1 MVRKKTSSELE
12 QAEIKL
18 QSLMEKRDA
27 LNAEAQQARQERD
40 LVHEKKR
47 EVGVRLRPLKDR
59 RASFAAEA
67 RAHREKRDE
76 LQAKAKALIELKRKL
91 RASGPTD
98 VGAELRALTRRV
110 SQLEMR
116 QQTASLSLSK
126 ENELIDELKA
136 SMKRLKVLQSL
147 KADQDKIVKE
157 VRDLDSGIT
166 DLFRA
171 AACMSDALI
180 KSIGDGLDYNASIL
194 YSFEENP
201 AGTAGAVRRVGNF
214 FDDTFVVSMGD
225 ILCDVDFKALYDF
238 HKRKGAAVT
247 IALTEVADP
256 TQYGVVGLDP
266 NGRIVKFKEKPKK
279 EEAFSNLVNA
289 GIYVL
294 EPSVLEFVPP
304 DQKFDFAKDLF
315 PKLLSKGLG
324 LFGSKIDGVWMDIGQ
339 PHDLWKASMAI
350 VSREGRPLHRKD
362 VTSEGPVILDPTAQ
376 IEPGVTIRGPCYVG
390 PAVVLG
396 KGSVVDNACLYEA
409 ARLDPDARVEKSI
422 ILEGS
427 TVGSAAEIVDS
438 VVSRNCVIGDGA
450 RIVSSIIGEGM
461 TVRAGSKLENATVS
475 LPPR

>member
-27 LNAEAQQARQERD
+27 LNGEAQQARQERD

-126 ENELIDELKA
+126 ENELIGELKE

-166 DLFRA
+166 DLFHAAEEQHEAALAMSAKARA
-171 AACMSDALI
+171 AHEETMGLSREIAALDLEGNEKHEAYLAARAKADEI
-180 KSIGDGLDYNASIL
+180 HGKVVEL
-194 YSFEENP
+194 
-201 AGTAGAVRRVGNF
+201 RVPYPMGF
-214 FDDTFVVSMGD
+214 F
-225 ILCDVDFKALYDF
+225 A
-238 HKRKGAAVT
+238 KG
-247 IALTEVADP
+247 ID
-256 TQYGVVGLDP
+256 
-266 NGRIVKFKEKPKK
+266 GRI
-279 EEAFSNLVNA
+279 
-289 GIYVL
+289 
-294 EPSVLEFVPP
+294 
-304 DQKFDFAKDLF
+304 D
-315 PKLLSKGLG
+315 
-324 LFGSKIDGVWMDIGQ
+324 
-339 PHDLWKASMAI
+339 
-350 VSREGRPLHRKD
+350 
-362 VTSEGPVILDPTAQ
+362 DPTA
-376 IEPGVTIRGPCYVG
+376 GWK
-390 PAVVLG
+390 G
-396 KGSVVDNACLYEA
+396 KGLWVTSGNRTPMHIEGIDAPSAGAPGKTLASPLVVRFQLRPDPL
-409 ARLDPDARVEKSI
+409 AR
-422 ILEGS
+422 
-427 TVGSAAEIVDS
+427 
-438 VVSRNCVIGDGA
+438 
-450 RIVSSIIGEGM
+450 
-461 TVRAGSKLENATVS
+461 
-475 LPPR
+475 

>member
-18 QSLMEKRDA
+18 QSLMDKRDA

-47 EVGVRLRPLKDR
+47 EVGARLRPLKDR

-171 AACMSDALI
+171 AEEQHESALAMSAKARAAHEETMGLSREIAALDLEGNE
-180 KSIGDGLDYNASIL
+180 KHEAYLAARGKADEVHAAVVEMREKVLSI
-194 YSFEENP
+194 
-201 AGTAGAVRRVGNF
+201 
-214 FDDTFVVSMGD
+214 
-225 ILCDVDFKALYDF
+225 
-238 HKRKGAAVT
+238 KGAAR
-247 IALTEVADP
+247 A
-256 TQYGVVGLDP
+256 
-266 NGRIVKFKEKPKK
+266 
-279 EEAFSNLVNA
+279 EAREA
-289 GIYVL
+289 R
-294 EPSVLEFVPP
+294 
-304 DQKFDFAKDLF
+304 DL
-315 PKLLSKGLG
+315 LRQQNRS
-324 LFGSKIDGVWMDIGQ
+324 
-339 PHDLWKASMAI
+339 
-350 VSREGRPLHRKD
+350 
-362 VTSEGPVILDPTAQ
+362 
-376 IEPGVTIRGPCYVG
+376 
-390 PAVVLG
+390 
-396 KGSVVDNACLYEA
+396 
-409 ARLDPDARVEKSI
+409 
-422 ILEGS
+422 
-427 TVGSAAEIVDS
+427 
-438 VVSRNCVIGDGA
+438 
-450 RIVSSIIGEGM
+450 
-461 TVRAGSKLENATVS
+461 VRAALLDEKKLEASADAALRALMEKGKVEIG
-475 LPPR
+475 R